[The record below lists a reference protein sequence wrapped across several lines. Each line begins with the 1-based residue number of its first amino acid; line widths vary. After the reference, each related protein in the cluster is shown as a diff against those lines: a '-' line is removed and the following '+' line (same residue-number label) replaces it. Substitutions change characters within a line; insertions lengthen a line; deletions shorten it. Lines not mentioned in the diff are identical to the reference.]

1 MPADRNRRNSQKEKK
16 DKEGVKEA
24 VAGNAIE
31 EEKVPEVQEVDGTTG
46 NAIIRN
52 LPGGDDAAGNQL
64 ENQGGIQ
71 ALLNSSDL
79 VSDSEL
85 NQIQQTG
92 IVNNQNVLNPNQLNQ
107 NEEDQSM

>member
-16 DKEGVKEA
+16 DKEGEKDS
-24 VAGNAIE
+24 VAGTAIE
-31 EEKVPEVQEVDGTTG
+31 EEKLPEVLEVDGTTG

-52 LPGGDDAAGNQL
+52 LPADDDAAGNEL
-64 ENQGGIQ
+64 DNQGGLQ

-92 IVNNQNVLNPNQLNQ
+92 IVNNQNVLNQNQLNQ